1 MYIGQ
6 YIHSVDTK
14 GRVIM
19 PQKFRDTLS
28 KTFYITKGI
37 DGCLFVYDQAEW
49 DNMYSKMKNLKL
61 TSKKAREFSR
71 FIYAPAREL
80 EVDKQGRI
88 IIPQNLRD
96 YAAIEKEVAIIG
108 VSSRIEIWDKEKYD
122 NYMNSEDMNFDQL
135 MDEFEEL
142 DI

>member
-1 MYIGQ
+1 
-6 YIHSVDTK
+6 
-14 GRVIM
+14 M

>member
-49 DNMYSKMKNLKL
+49 DIMYNKIKNLKL

-88 IIPQNLRD
+88 IIPQNLRA
-96 YAAIEKEVAIIG
+96 YAAIDKEVAIIG
-108 VSSRIEIWDKEKYD
+108 VSSRIEIWDKEKYE